1 MENSPELAGQRG
13 WKSMRRRPTRNMR
26 SNPAAAGPPV
36 PPHLRRC
43 MALRRRTLRGLLPL
57 ALPAYAAL
65 AAERWQIL
73 PPTPTAIPGEH
84 SGNADVNGIRLFYT
98 DLGQGAPVLVLHG
111 GLANSDYLGNQV
123 RALAA
128 HCRVIAVD
136 SRGHGRST
144 RDDRPFGYDLM
155 ADDVVALLDM
165 LAIRNA

>member
-1 MENSPELAGQRG
+1 
-13 WKSMRRRPTRNMR
+13 MRR
-26 SNPAAAGPPV
+26 V
-36 PPHLRRC
+36 
-43 MALRRRTLRGLLPL
+43 LLSLLLL
-57 ALPAYAAL
+57 ALPLRAAM

-73 PPTPTAIPGEH
+73 PPTPAPIAAEH
-84 SGNADVNGIRLFYT
+84 SGHAEVNGIRLFYT
-98 DLGQGAPVLVLHG
+98 DLGQGPPVVVLHG